1 MTKARLIEM
10 LRAARA
16 EWEAA
21 LRAVPE
27 QRLCEPG
34 AAGAWSVKDV
44 IVQLAYLEQWYA
56 DRLDEA
62 LRGEA
67 YAPSAMD
74 GLAGESL
81 SQVLYRQHRYRPL
94 ADVLAEA
101 HYSFRRLVR
110 AVEAHS
116 EAFLTQP
123 QVFAGAAKAAPVWQ
137 GLRREVCG
145 RYERHGAI
153 LRAWLAASAS
163 PARPKFDAKSR

>member
-1 MTKARLIEM
+1 MEARLTKARLIEM

-27 QRLCEPG
+27 GRLCEPG

-44 IVQLAYLEQWYA
+44 VVQLAYLEQWYA

-62 LRGEA
+62 LRGEP
-67 YAPSAMD
+67 YAPCAMD
-74 GLAGESL
+74 ALAGESL
-81 SQVLYRQHRYRPL
+81 SEVLHRQHRHRPL

-101 HYSFRRLVR
+101 HYSFRRLLR
-110 AVEAHS
+110 AVDAHS

-123 QVFAGAAKAAPVWQ
+123 RAFAGAPEAAPVWH
-137 GLRREVCG
+137 GLRSEVCG
-145 RYERHGAI
+145 RYERHGAD
-153 LRAWLAASAS
+153 LRAWLAG
-163 PARPKFDAKSR
+163 

>member
-1 MTKARLIEM
+1 MDEAMTKARLVVM

-44 IVQLAYLEQWYA
+44 IVQLAYHEQWWA

-62 LRGEA
+62 LRSEA

-81 SQVLYRQHRYRPL
+81 SQLLYRQHCHRPL

-101 HYSFRRLVR
+101 HYSFRRLLR
-110 AVEAHS
+110 AVGAHS

-123 QVFAGAAKAAPVWQ
+123 QAFAGAPKAVPVWQ
-137 GLRREVCG
+137 GLWGEVCG
-145 RYERHGAI
+145 RYERQGAN
-153 LRAWLAASAS
+153 LRAWLAGAE
-163 PARPKFDAKSR
+163 